1 MRLDRLP
8 ISVLKNRFVPGG
20 WDVLAFVLVFALL
33 IYVAG
38 AAHGLTGS
46 LSGLEATPISLAPG
60 ALVGYAARTALR
72 MLIAMVASIVFT
84 FTYATLA
91 AKSRRAEIV
100 LVPLLDILQSLPI
113 LGFSI
118 TIVFFLSLT
127 PGRVAGAEMAC
138 IFLIFTSQAWNMA
151 FSFYHSLRSIPHELD
166 EAARSFR
173 LSPWRRFWRLEVP
186 FAMPPLIWNMMMSMS
201 GGWFFVVAAEAIDL
215 GNTKVTLPGVGSY
228 VALAIEQ
235 RNLGAIGWAIAAM
248 FVVILVFDQLLFR
261 PLIASAD
268 WFRLEQEAGLTPSNS
283 WALTMMRRSRILGV
297 VSRLFVGFLNLG
309 SKSRKPLVIKP
320 RVYVPDGSQRLGDF
334 IWYATIALVGVVA
347 LLKAVQFVFS
357 EITLAEVGHV
367 MLLGFLTFLRVG
379 ILIGIA
385 SLIWVPIGVYVGMRP
400 RVASVVQPVAQFLAA
415 FPVNLIYPIVV
426 SGIVLWKLSP
436 DIWLSPLMILGTQW
450 YILFNVIVGASAI
463 PMDMRYAGQNFHV
476 NGWLWWKRIALPA
489 IFPFYVTGAIT
500 ASGGSWNASVVSEV
514 AEWGQERLQAAGL
527 GSYISHA
534 TGTGDFRRTVVGIVV
549 MALFV
554 VVINRIFWKPLFA
567 RAERKFRMS

>member
-38 AAHGLTGS
+38 AAHGLAGS

-72 MLIAMVASIVFT
+72 MLIAMCASIVFT

-151 FSFYHSLRSIPHELD
+151 FSFYHSLRSIPDELD
-166 EAARSFR
+166 EAARCFR
-173 LSPWRRFWRLEVP
+173 LSPWMRFWRLEVP

-248 FVVILVFDQLLFR
+248 FVVILIFDQLLFR

-297 VSRLFVGFLNLG
+297 MSRLFVGFLNLG
-309 SKSRKPLVIKP
+309 SKSRKSLVIKP
-320 RVYVPDGSQRLGDF
+320 RLAVRDGSQRLGDF

-357 EITLAEVGHV
+357 EIALAEVGHV
-367 MLLGFLTFLRVG
+367 VLLGFLTFLRVG
-379 ILIGIA
+379 ILIAIA

-463 PMDMRYAGQNFHV
+463 PADMRYVGQNFHV
-476 NGWLWWKRIALPA
+476 RGWLWWKRIALPA
-489 IFPFYVTGAIT
+489 VFPFYVTGAIT

-534 TGTGDFRRTVVGIVV
+534 TSTGDFRRTVVGIVV

-554 VVINRIFWKPLFA
+554 VVINRVFWKPLFA

>member
-8 ISVLKNRFVPGG
+8 ISVLKTRFIPGG
-20 WDVLAFVLVFALL
+20 WDVLAFMLVFAFL
-33 IYVAG
+33 IYVAE
-38 AAHGLTGS
+38 AALGLTGS
-46 LSGLEATPISLAPG
+46 LARLEATPISLAPS

-72 MLIAMVASIVFT
+72 MLIAMLASLLFT

-91 AKSRRAEIV
+91 AKSRRAEVV

-118 TIVFFLSLT
+118 TILFFLSLT
-127 PGRVAGAEMAC
+127 PGRVAGAEMAA

-173 LSPWRRFWRLEVP
+173 LSPWMRFWRLEVP

-201 GGWFFVVAAEAIDL
+201 GGWFFVVAAEAINV

-248 FVVILVFDQLLFR
+248 FVVILVYDQLLFR

-268 WFRLEQEAGLTPSNS
+268 WFRLEQEAGLTPSHS
-283 WALTMMRRSRILGV
+283 WALTMMRRSRFLGL
-297 VSRLFVGFLNLG
+297 VSRLFVGILNIG
-309 SKSRKPLVIKP
+309 GKARPTVIRP
-320 RVYVPDGSQRLGDF
+320 RMEIQGGPRLGDF
-334 IWYATIALVGVVA
+334 AWYALIALIGIVA
-347 LLKAVQFVFS
+347 LLKAVRFVFAEVS
-357 EITLAEVGHV
+357 PAEVGHV
-367 MLLGFLTFLRVG
+367 VLLGFFTFLRVG
-379 ILIGIA
+379 ILIAVA
-385 SLIWVPIGVYVGMRP
+385 SLVWVPIGIYVGLRP
-400 RVASVVQPVAQFLAA
+400 RVASIVQPIAQFLAA

-426 SGIVLWKLSP
+426 SSIVLGHLNP

-463 PMDMRYAGQNFHV
+463 PPDMRYAGQNFHV
-476 NGWLWWKRIALPA
+476 RGWLWWKRIALPA
-489 IFPFYVTGAIT
+489 VFPFYVTGAIT

-514 AEWGQERLQAAGL
+514 ATWGQQHLVASGL
-527 GSYISHA
+527 GSYISSA
-534 TGTGDFRRTVVGIVV
+534 TDAGDFRRTVVGVVV

-554 VVINRIFWKPLFA
+554 VVLNRLFWRPLFG
-567 RAERKFRMS
+567 RAERKFRLS